1 MPVKTKGFYFII
13 LTCIW
18 VLLTSFTTKMFSCTA
33 DGEKL
38 HKFNKFILRMSC
50 TYSLG
55 CYLARVFVWG
65 VGLSREAHALPSPR
79 SFR

>member
-1 MPVKTKGFYFII
+1 MPVKTKDFYFII
-13 LTCIW
+13 LTCIS
-18 VLLTSFTTKMFSCTA
+18 VLLASFKTKILSCAA

-38 HKFNKFILRMSC
+38 HKFNNFILRMSC

-65 VGLSREAHALPSPR
+65 LSREAHTLLSPR
-79 SFR
+79 NFR